1 METGSGMA
9 EEGYIGTRKRHLIT
23 HSGVQL
29 MADLDGER
37 VFKVLDCNYF
47 DQDTSS
53 LAHDT

>member
-1 METGSGMA
+1 MA